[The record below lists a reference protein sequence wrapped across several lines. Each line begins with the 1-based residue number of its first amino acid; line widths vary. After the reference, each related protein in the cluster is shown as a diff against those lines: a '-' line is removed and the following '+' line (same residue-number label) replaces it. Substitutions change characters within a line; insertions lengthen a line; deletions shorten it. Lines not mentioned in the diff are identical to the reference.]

1 MKVCK
6 KCKYR
11 IPENEF
17 KMWDGECGQCGSTNK
32 IKVKEIHKKIVK
44 PIAKTGYIPFLKQYL
59 GRVVFVALPRYN

>member
-1 MKVCK
+1 MT
-6 KCKYR
+6 
-11 IPENEF
+11 
-17 KMWDGECGQCGSTNK
+17 GELITNK